1 MNVHQ
6 TFLTH
11 SLHADKRQLRLNWD
25 TVHKLTV
32 KITSEQNDPQP
43 TRVANGGE
51 QGRWGVEHPMTKP
64 AAQNQTLMV
73 IDLLVEL
80 EPGLSSSLL

>member
-1 MNVHQ
+1 MGA
-6 TFLTH
+6 
-11 SLHADKRQLRLNWD
+11 SR
-25 TVHKLTV
+25 
-32 KITSEQNDPQP
+32 
-43 TRVANGGE
+43 GG
-51 QGRWGVEHPMTKP
+51 GGVEHPVTKP